1 MIQRFAKE
9 YKESITL
16 VYFCGNLL
24 LTIVVFVVGTIYI
37 WHRDRRD
44 QERRLQE
51 DREYQNRR
59 DQEDRRDQERRL
71 QEGREY
77 QNRRDQE
84 DRRDHRRREWRQ
96 FAERIYTDYSKLKS
110 KDIPQKIAKVKN
122 TFERILIHSTV
133 TGLDVLRY
141 MLTDDNYRNFASES
155 PQLKALR
162 EDLHMIFLPLNI
174 CSSLFLL
181 GEVPINIKEELR
193 LVVEELGNLAEP
205 FLTGEQQRVAL
216 KCLKYFGSNR
226 SSNAVTEHAQRSV
239 KELDKRIKAIAP
251 YVNSLQFGGPNAK
264 EFLQTDINT
273 KDCDYNKCRK
283 FWLNKTMI
291 MQNRHENLK
300 FLIQLHED
308 LECKKLEAHCARNFR
323 KNLEKLPHKSLEQ
336 ICDSDSDET
345 ILMKLLHELRLYIH
359 IILSENE
366 FKILVEDNVGRL
378 RQLHEAFQPI
388 EVQIEGLCQRF
399 IDHLNSIK
407 KEIKWSPPDH
417 LKSTKF
423 LNQLDVLYKKE
434 FLRITAGEEV

>member
-24 LTIVVFVVGTIYI
+24 LTIVVFVVGTIYF

-110 KDIPQKIAKVKN
+110 KDIPQKISKVKN

-193 LVVEELGNLAEP
+193 LVVEELENLAEP

-216 KCLKYFGSNR
+216 KCLKHFGSNR

-239 KELDKRIKAIAP
+239 KELDERIKAIAP

-264 EFLQTDINT
+264 EFLQTDINM
-273 KDCDYNKCRK
+273 KDCDYSKCRK
-283 FWLNKTMI
+283 FWLNKTVI

-308 LECKKLEAHCARNFR
+308 LECKEPEAHCARNFR
-323 KNLEKLPHKSLEQ
+323 KNLGKLPHKSLEQ

-388 EVQIEGLCQRF
+388 KVQIEGLCQRF
-399 IDHLNSIK
+399 IDHLNCIK
-407 KEIKWSPPDH
+407 KEIKWNPPDH
-417 LKSTKF
+417 LNSTKF
-423 LNQLDVLYKKE
+423 LNQLNVLYKEK

>member
-24 LTIVVFVVGTIYI
+24 LTIVVFVVGTIYF

-110 KDIPQKIAKVKN
+110 KDIPQKISKVKN

-133 TGLDVLRY
+133 TGLDVFRY

-193 LVVEELGNLAEP
+193 LVVEELENLAEP

-216 KCLKYFGSNR
+216 KCLKHFGSNR

-239 KELDKRIKAIAP
+239 KELDERIKAIAP

-264 EFLQTDINT
+264 EFLQTDINM
-273 KDCDYNKCRK
+273 KDCDYSKCRK
-283 FWLNKTMI
+283 FWLNKTVI

-308 LECKKLEAHCARNFR
+308 LECKEPEAHCARNFR
-323 KNLEKLPHKSLEQ
+323 KNLGKLPHKSLEQ

-388 EVQIEGLCQRF
+388 KVQIEGLCQRF
-399 IDHLNSIK
+399 IDHLNCIK
-407 KEIKWSPPDH
+407 KEIKWNPPDH
-417 LKSTKF
+417 LNSTKF
-423 LNQLDVLYKKE
+423 LNQLNVLYKEK

>member
-24 LTIVVFVVGTIYI
+24 LTIVVFVVGTIYF

-110 KDIPQKIAKVKN
+110 KDIPQKISKVKN

-133 TGLDVLRY
+133 TGLDVFRY

-216 KCLKYFGSNR
+216 KCLKHFGSNR

-239 KELDKRIKAIAP
+239 KKLDERIKAFAP

-264 EFLQTDINT
+264 EFLQTDINM
-273 KDCDYNKCRK
+273 KDCDYSKCRK

-308 LECKKLEAHCARNFR
+308 LEYKEPEAHCARNFR
-323 KNLEKLPHKSLEQ
+323 KNLGKLPHKSLEQ

-388 EVQIEGLCQRF
+388 KVQIEGLCQRF
-399 IDHLNSIK
+399 IDHLNCIK
-407 KEIKWSPPDH
+407 KEIKWNPPDH
-417 LKSTKF
+417 LNSTKF
-423 LNQLDVLYKKE
+423 LNQLNVLYKEK

>member
-24 LTIVVFVVGTIYI
+24 LTIVVFVVGTIYF

-77 QNRRDQE
+77 ENRRDQE

-110 KDIPQKIAKVKN
+110 KDIPQKISKVKN

-193 LVVEELGNLAEP
+193 LVVEELENLAEP

-216 KCLKYFGSNR
+216 KCLKHFGSNR

-239 KELDKRIKAIAP
+239 KELDERIKAIAP

-264 EFLQTDINT
+264 EFLQTDINM
-273 KDCDYNKCRK
+273 KDCDYSKCRK
-283 FWLNKTMI
+283 FWLNKTVI

-308 LECKKLEAHCARNFR
+308 LECKEPEAHCARNFR
-323 KNLEKLPHKSLEQ
+323 KNLGKLPHKSLEQ

-388 EVQIEGLCQRF
+388 KVQIEGLCQRF
-399 IDHLNSIK
+399 IDHLNCIK
-407 KEIKWSPPDH
+407 KEIKWNPPDH
-417 LKSTKF
+417 LNSTKF
-423 LNQLDVLYKKE
+423 LNQLNVLYKEK